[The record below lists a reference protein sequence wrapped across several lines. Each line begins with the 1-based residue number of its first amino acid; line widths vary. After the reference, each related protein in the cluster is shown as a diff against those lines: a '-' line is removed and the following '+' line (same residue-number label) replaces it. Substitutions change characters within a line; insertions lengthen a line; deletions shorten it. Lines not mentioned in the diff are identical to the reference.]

1 MFGKN
6 GARGAVSDAA
16 ETVVPYAEQIVEDEK
31 LRQRVLAAVGA
42 GLAARQRAKRQMGFA
57 GAAARVASDPV
68 VRAQV
73 AEMVTQ
79 FQKARR
85 RVDKNRSHKG
95 RNFVLF
101 VIGIGAVAAAI
112 PGVRRFVKESFGG
125 GSDDWA
131 SSSMPSITVV
141 EEQVEVNAPVS
152 TVYNQWTQF
161 EEFPSFME
169 GVEQVRQIDDTRLH
183 WAATVA
189 GKRAE
194 WDAKIIEQEP
204 DTRIVWESIDGK
216 QTRGT
221 VAFDKLGESRTNV
234 RLTMSYTPEGIAEKA
249 GSAIGLDRRRIKGD
263 LGRFK
268 ELIESRGVETGAWRG
283 EIQGGVETA

>member
-6 GARGAVSDAA
+6 GARSAVSDAA
-16 ETVVPYAEQIVEDEK
+16 DTVAPYAEQIVDDEK
-31 LRQRVLAAVGA
+31 LRRRVLAAVGA
-42 GLAARQRAKRQMGFA
+42 GLAARQRAKRQMGVA
-57 GAAARVASDPV
+57 GAAARIASDPV
-68 VRAQV
+68 VREQV
-73 AEMVTQ
+73 AEMVAQ
-79 FQKARR
+79 LRKARR
-85 RVDKNRSHKG
+85 RVDHNRSHRG

-101 VIGIGAVAAAI
+101 LVGIGAAAAAF
-112 PGVRRFVKESFGG
+112 PGVRRFVKETFG

-131 SSSMPSITVV
+131 GSSTPSITVV
-141 EEQVEVNAPVS
+141 EESVGVDVPVS
-152 TVYNQWTQF
+152 TAYNQWTQF

-183 WAATVA
+183 WKARVA
-189 GKRAE
+189 GKTAE

-221 VAFDKLGESRTNV
+221 VAFDKLGDFRTQV

-249 GSAIGLDRRRIKGD
+249 GSAVGLDRRRIKGD
-263 LGRFK
+263 LQRFK
-268 ELIESRGVETGAWRG
+268 ELVESRGVETGAWRG
-283 EIQGGVETA
+283 EIQGGVETT

>member
-1 MFGKN
+1 MFNRSKTQAVKESAASGTDL
-6 GARGAVSDAA
+6 AVS
-16 ETVVPYAEQIVEDEK
+16 
-31 LRQRVLAAVGA
+31 LAQDKKFRKQLLSAVGH
-42 GLAARQRAKRQMGFA
+42 
-57 GAAARVASDPV
+57 GAAARERAASRIGLIAAAHRLGTDKEL
-68 VRAQV
+68 RDELRQMT
-73 AEMVTQ
+73 EG
-79 FQKARR
+79 FQNAWT
-85 RVDKNRSHKG
+85 RVEKKRSHKL
-95 RNFVLF
+95 RNFLL
-101 VIGIGAVAAAI
+101 VIGGIGAAVAATRPQARKKVSKLGDVVSSGPI
-112 PGVRRFVKESFGG
+112 PRT
-125 GSDDWA
+125 
-131 SSSMPSITVV
+131 IT
-141 EEQVEVNAPVS
+141 ETIEVDVPVS
-152 TVYNQWTQF
+152 TAYNQWTQF
-161 EEFPSFME
+161 EEFPKFMD
-169 GVEQVRQIDDTRLH
+169 GVNEVRQLDDTRLH
-183 WAATVA
+183 WDASVA

-194 WDAKIIEQEP
+194 WDAKIVEQEP

>member
-6 GARGAVSDAA
+6 GARGAVADAA
-16 ETVVPYAEQIVEDEK
+16 ETVAPYAEQIVEDEK

-42 GLAARQRAKRQMGFA
+42 GLAARQRAKRQLGLV
-57 GAAARVASDPV
+57 GAAARIASDPV
-68 VRAQV
+68 VRTQV

-79 FQKARR
+79 LQQARR
-85 RVDKNRSHKG
+85 RVDRKRSHKV
-95 RNFVLF
+95 RNFFLF
-101 VIGIGAVAAAI
+101 LVGIGAAAAAF
-112 PGVRRFVKESFGG
+112 PSVRRLVKETFGD

-131 SSSMPSITVV
+131 SSATPSVTVV
-141 EEQVEVNAPVS
+141 EEQVEVGATVS
-152 TVYNQWTQF
+152 TAYNQWTQF

-169 GVEQVRQIDDTRLH
+169 GVEEVRQLDDTRLH
-183 WAATVA
+183 WVASVA

-221 VAFDKLGESRTNV
+221 VAFDKLGDFRTRV
-234 RLTMSYTPEGIAEKA
+234 HLTMSYTPEGIAEKA

-263 LGRFK
+263 LQRFK
-268 ELIESRGVETGAWRG
+268 ELVESRGVETGAWRG
-283 EIQGGVETA
+283 EIQGGVETT